1 MRNALIFSSSFVG
14 HRQVYVFVIANILH
28 KLGYKLFIAGNFS
41 EILKSTFYF
50 NKLESETKIIKI
62 DTSRFADN
70 GLSITNKEFLEI
82 QQIHNI
88 ELTIFTEADN
98 HIPLF
103 VSQLKHRKRRFIG
116 RTVGV
121 FLRPFYFYH
130 NLSFI
135 NKLRYIKHINYGW
148 KSDMRLFHEVLNP
161 CFKLLD
167 ISLCIDDYFSLM
179 HKRTIWLPDV
189 FQQYADAL
197 VLEEQS
203 EQRLWQNR
211 LDKFKNENQGR
222 NLLLYFGTEQ
232 QRRGY
237 DQLLKLAVD
246 YNACFIHCGLRHSG
260 NKYNIDVNVLREQL
274 KKENRLFETNE
285 YITDPICI
293 EYFFKSVSH
302 LVLPYDN
309 FFGSSG
315 VMLQA
320 LGYKIP
326 VLVPDVGIIGYR
338 VNKFNLGFTYSPG
351 CLNSSYSTFINI
363 SSEKFAD
370 SIVNYMKLH
379 SNEKLQSVLEKAF
392 KINSVIDA

>member
-28 KLGYKLFIAGNFS
+28 RLGYKLIIAGNFS

-50 NKLESETKIIKI
+50 RKLESEINILKI
-62 DTSRFADN
+62 DTASFTDN
-70 GLSITNKEFLEI
+70 GLGITNKEFFEI
-82 QQIHNI
+82 QQKHSI

-103 VSQLKHRKRRFIG
+103 VSQLKHHNKRFLG
-116 RTVGV
+116 RTVGI

-130 NLSFI
+130 NLSFM
-135 NKLRYIKHINYGW
+135 NKLRYIKHIDSVW
-148 KSDMRLFHEVLNP
+148 ESDMRLFHEVLNP
-161 CFKLLD
+161 CLKLID
-167 ISLCIDDYFSLM
+167 VSLCIDDYFSLM
-179 HKRTIWLPDV
+179 HKHSIWLPDV

-197 VLEEQS
+197 VIEEHS

-211 LDKFKNENQGR
+211 LDKFKSENEGR

-246 YNACFIHCGLRHSG
+246 CNACFIHCGLRHSG
-260 NKYNIDVNVLREQL
+260 NNYEIDVNDLRYQL

-309 FFGSSG
+309 FYGSSG

-338 VNKFNLGFTYSPG
+338 VKKYNLGFTYSPG
-351 CLNSSYSTFINI
+351 SLNSSYSTFINT
-363 SSEKFAD
+363 SSEIFTD

-379 SNEKLQSVLEKAF
+379 SNEMLQSVLENAF
-392 KINSVIDA
+392 KS